1 MANTLQTLDRGLTAL
16 EIIAERSGGLSVAEL
31 AEALEVHRAIA
42 YRIVTTLE
50 RHGLIARRGDG
61 GLRLGAGV
69 ALLASHF
76 EPQLRRVAQPLLEA
90 LARHT
95 RATAFISVAQGEEAV
110 VLMVAEPNEG
120 LLRVGYRVG
129 SRHPLSLG
137 AAGIAILAGRPP
149 RPEDSEAVR
158 EARTLGYNLTRGQL
172 QRGAVGV
179 ASPIASPSLNHG
191 VEACVGVVAMEDLDS
206 GTAIREVKTTARE
219 LAGLVTPA
227 NATRP

>member
-1 MANTLQTLDRGLTAL
+1 MSTTLQTLDRGLTAL
-16 EIIAERSGGLSVAEL
+16 EIIAERGSGLSVAEL
-31 AEALEVHRAIA
+31 ADALEVHRAIA

-50 RHGLIARRGDG
+50 QHGLVARRSDGG

-69 ALLASHF
+69 ALLAGHF
-76 EPQLRRVAQPLLEA
+76 EPQLRQVAQPLLEK

-110 VLMVAEPNEG
+110 VILVAEPDEG

-137 AAGIAILAGRPP
+137 AAGIAILAGRAPQP
-149 RPEDSEAVR
+149 ADSDAVR
-158 EARTLGYNLTRGQL
+158 EARALGYSLTRGQL

-179 ASPIASPSLNHG
+179 ASPLATASLQSN
-191 VEACVGVVAMEDLDS
+191 VEACVGVVAMEDLDTDKAP
-206 GTAIREVKTTARE
+206 GEVMACARQLAE
-219 LAGLVTPA
+219 LAGG
-227 NATRP
+227 